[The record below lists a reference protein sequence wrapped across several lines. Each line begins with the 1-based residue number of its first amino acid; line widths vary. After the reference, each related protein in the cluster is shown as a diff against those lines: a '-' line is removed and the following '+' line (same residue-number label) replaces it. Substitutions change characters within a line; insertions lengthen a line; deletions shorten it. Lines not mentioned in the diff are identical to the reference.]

1 MTDNILNIGT
11 WLDKLGLGQYRSL
24 FAEHEIDRD
33 VLPKLTE
40 DDLERFGMPLGHRI
54 RLRKAITE
62 LATMRSATAGGD
74 HAMPLGLDAPLRPRS
89 NDLIQ
94 RRQLTVMF
102 CDLVTRRRSQ
112 FALIPKTFTMSYIL
126 IMKHVTK

>member
-89 NDLIQ
+89 NDSIQ